1 MTSPSSAQG
10 DLASTALP
18 SHLTFLSLEEA
29 QESQQAQ
36 SKALGHIAWG
46 SSLVILVSLMTH
58 LQHSLKRVVE
68 HLHIHL
74 KAWLVTQDPTFHLEG
89 LLRCVFCVVVVSG

>member
-10 DLASTALP
+10 DQALTALP

-46 SSLVILVSLMTH
+46 SSLVILVSLMIH

-74 KAWLVTQDPTFHLEG
+74 KAWLVTQDPSLHLEG
-89 LLRCVFCVVVVSG
+89 LLRLCVFCVVVSG